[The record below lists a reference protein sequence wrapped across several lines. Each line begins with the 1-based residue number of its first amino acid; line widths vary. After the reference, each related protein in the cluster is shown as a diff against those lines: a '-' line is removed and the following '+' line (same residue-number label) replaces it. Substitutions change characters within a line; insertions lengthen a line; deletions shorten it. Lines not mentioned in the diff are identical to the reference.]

1 MESDWTALLVT
12 ELRTKIMPS
21 ILYRRP
27 IGEQSK

>member
-12 ELRTKIMPS
+12 ELRAKIMPS
-21 ILYRRP
+21 ILHRRP